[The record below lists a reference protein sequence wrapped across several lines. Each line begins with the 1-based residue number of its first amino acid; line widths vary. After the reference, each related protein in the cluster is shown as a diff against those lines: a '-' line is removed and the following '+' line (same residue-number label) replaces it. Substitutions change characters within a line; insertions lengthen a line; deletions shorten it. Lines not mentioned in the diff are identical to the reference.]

1 MDIQWEL
8 IKSIFNKY
16 ELELDI
22 KSKIVFVKH
31 PIPVENFIYLKRLIM
46 LSSLDVRDIRV
57 TSNKWEEYYEK
68 VRD

>member
-1 MDIQWEL
+1 MEIQWEL

-16 ELELDI
+16 DLEFDK
-22 KSKIVFVKH
+22 KSKIICVKR
-31 PIPVENFIYLKRLIM
+31 PISVENFIYLKRLIM
-46 LSSLDVRDIRV
+46 LSSLDVQDIRV

>member
-8 IKSIFNKY
+8 IKSVFSQY
-16 ELELDI
+16 DLELDI
-22 KSKIVFVKH
+22 KSKIVFVKR
-31 PIPVENFIYLKRLIM
+31 PISVENFIYLKRLIM
-46 LSSLDVRDIRV
+46 LSSLDVQDIRV

>member
-22 KSKIVFVKH
+22 KSKIVFVKR

-46 LSSLDVRDIRV
+46 LSSLDIQDIRV

>member
-8 IKSIFNKY
+8 IKSVFSQY

-22 KSKIVFVKH
+22 KSKIVFVKR
-31 PIPVENFIYLKRLIM
+31 PISVENFIYLKRLIM
-46 LSSLDVRDIRV
+46 LSSLDIQDIRV

>member
-8 IKSIFNKY
+8 IKSIFSQY
-16 ELELDI
+16 DLELDI
-22 KSKIVFVKH
+22 KSKIVFVKR
-31 PIPVENFIYLKRLIM
+31 PISVENFIYLKRLIM
-46 LSSLDVRDIRV
+46 LSSLDIQDIRV